1 VTRGENERIGQLF
14 ILRGKN
20 QEPVQE
26 IAAGDIGAVA
36 KLTVTATGD
45 SLGTKEKQ
53 VKIVPIVFPE
63 PRYSEAV
70 YPKTKLDLDKLG
82 SSLAK
87 IVEEDPTLKCTVNPA
102 PTKQLSPA
110 SAKFNSL

>member
-1 VTRGENERIGQLF
+1 MLPAVKNERIGQLF

-26 IAAGDIGAVA
+26 IGAGDIGAVA
-36 KLTVTATGD
+36 KLSVTATGD
-45 SLGTKEKQ
+45 TLGAKDKP
-53 VKIVPIVFPE
+53 VKLVSVTFPE

-82 SSLAK
+82 FIAGQNRGRRPDSENAPRSYYQRNDSLR
-87 IVEEDPTLKCTVNPA
+87 NW
-102 PTKQLSPA
+102 
-110 SAKFNSL
+110 